1 MFTLKIELLCCFISF
16 QVLHYISAISKS
28 LGNVEKILGPF
39 GDFIIQLESS
49 KLSLIP
55 SKLLESNESGH
66 DDEYYELSED
76 YTTANE
82 SSGED
87 SSHFRGKGAMN
98 NNA

>member
-1 MFTLKIELLCCFISF
+1 MFTLKMKLLCCFISF

-55 SKLLESNESGH
+55 SKLLESKESDN
-66 DDEYYELSED
+66 DDESYEFDYED
-76 YTTANE
+76 AYDE
-82 SSGED
+82 SSGEEGR
-87 SSHFRGKGAMN
+87 SLHSQS
-98 NNA
+98 